1 MKTYFVDANIFL
13 RFILEDNKKLAKKA
27 KEYFQKAKEEKIKLI
42 FTPEIIM
49 EINYVLLKV
58 YSVDKVKV
66 VDYLSTLIKTPYLEI
81 INRKILLNSLDVCQK
96 YPVDFIDAL
105 LFSYAKENNSSV
117 LSFDTDFQKL
127 PS

>member
-27 KEYFQKAKEEKIKLI
+27 KEYFQKAKEEKINLI

-58 YSVDKVKV
+58 YSVDKIKV
-66 VDYLSTLIKTPYLEI
+66 IDYLSTLIKTPYLEI
-81 INRKILLNSLDVCQK
+81 INRKILLNCLDIYQK
-96 YPVDFIDAL
+96 YSIDFIDAL
-105 LFSYAKENNSSV
+105 LFSYAKENKSEV
-117 LSFDTDFQKL
+117 LSFDSDFKKL